1 VDRAIITIVVG
12 VLGTVLSAAGILEQF
27 VPFLTALG
35 VVVPPIAGIMVVDYY
50 LLRRH
55 REELWE
61 SARSTVLPARQ
72 EQFNPVTLVAW
83 AAAAIVG
90 YAVHWGIPALNS
102 LICAAVL
109 YYVGMK
115 VLALAQRRDRVVFP
129 ETAT

>member
-1 VDRAIITIVVG
+1 
-12 VLGTVLSAAGILEQF
+12 VLGTFLSAVGILEQF

-50 LLRRH
+50 VLRRH
-55 REELWE
+55 REELAE
-61 SARSTVLPARQ
+61 SARMGTLPDRQ
-72 EQFNPVTLVAW
+72 EQLNPVTLIAWVVAS
-83 AAAAIVG
+83 IVG
-90 YAVHWGIPALNS
+90 YTVHWGIPALNS

-115 VLALAQRRDRVVFP
+115 IVALVQRRDRVVFP

>member
-1 VDRAIITIVVG
+1 MR
-12 VLGTVLSAAGILEQF
+12 
-27 VPFLTALG
+27 TA
-35 VVVPPIAGIMVVDYY
+35 V
-50 LLRRH
+50 LRRH
-55 REELWE
+55 REERWE

-83 AAAAIVG
+83 TAAAIVG

-115 VLALAQRRDRVVFP
+115 VLALAQCRDRVVFP